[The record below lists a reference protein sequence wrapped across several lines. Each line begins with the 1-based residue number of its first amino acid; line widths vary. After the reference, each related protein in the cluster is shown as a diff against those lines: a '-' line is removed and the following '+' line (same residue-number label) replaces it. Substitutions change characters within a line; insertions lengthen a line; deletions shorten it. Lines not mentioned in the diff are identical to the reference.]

1 MLFLSVFAIAFLAQ
15 VSLSKSQTIGFN
27 SQFNTV
33 VRDVQLADL
42 SGATP
47 DQMHALVRQL
57 NSVLQMENQLNN
69 LPSEDTTMRIQLSD
83 QINGTLAL
91 IDAQATQAAASASTR
106 TSMSHLIA
114 YSCAPIAA
122 AFGTIVYYYVVSLWR
137 KYRIKRL
144 FRMKV
149 ALR

>member
-1 MLFLSVFAIAFLAQ
+1 
-15 VSLSKSQTIGFN
+15 
-27 SQFNTV
+27 
-33 VRDVQLADL
+33 
-42 SGATP
+42 
-47 DQMHALVRQL
+47 MHALVRQL

-69 LPSEDTTMRIQLSD
+69 LPSEDTTMRVQLSN

-91 IDAQATQAAASASTR
+91 IDAQATQVAASASTR
-106 TSMSHLIA
+106 TSMSHLIV
-114 YSCAPIAA
+114 YSFAPIAA